1 MKKTSTYENGLIWFG
16 AAVSIAE
23 ILTGTYYA
31 PMGFKEGFL
40 AIIVGHTI
48 GFALLYFAGLIG
60 AKSKRTAMETTK
72 LTFGSKGGIIF
83 AILNFLQ
90 LVGWTAIMIYDASLS
105 SSEIFSFGH
114 TFWAILTGGLI
125 IVWILIG
132 ISDLGKVNT
141 VSMALLFVL
150 TLILSRYIFKM
161 DLSSIS
167 PSKEAMSFGGAV
179 ELAVAMPLSWLPLIS
194 DYTSNAQEG
203 KKSTFVSALIYSV
216 ISIWMY
222 TIGMGGALITG
233 EHSLAAIFGITKL
246 GPLAVLI
253 IILSTVTTT
262 FLDAYSAGVS
272 FKSIKLNTDEKK
284 VGIMVTIIAIIGAI
298 IFPMDD
304 ITDFLYFIG
313 SVFAPMISI
322 QIADYFILKN
332 EGYTGDYNILNTT
345 SWILGFVIYRIILN
359 REFAVGPTF
368 LVIII
373 TMIITVIL
381 NKVFDKK

>member
-1 MKKTSTYENGLIWFG
+1 MKKTSIYENGLIWFG

-31 PMGFKEGFL
+31 PMGFKDGFL

-141 VSMALLFVL
+141 VSMALLFIL

-233 EHSLAAIFGITKL
+233 EHSLAAI
-246 GPLAVLI
+246 LALQ
-253 IILSTVTTT
+253 
-262 FLDAYSAGVS
+262 
-272 FKSIKLNTDEKK
+272 N
-284 VGIMVTIIAIIGAI
+284 
-298 IFPMDD
+298 
-304 ITDFLYFIG
+304 
-313 SVFAPMISI
+313 
-322 QIADYFILKN
+322 
-332 EGYTGDYNILNTT
+332 
-345 SWILGFVIYRIILN
+345 
-359 REFAVGPTF
+359 
-368 LVIII
+368 LVHW
-373 TMIITVIL
+373 L
-381 NKVFDKK
+381 C

>member
-1 MKKTSTYENGLIWFG
+1 
-16 AAVSIAE
+16 
-23 ILTGTYYA
+23 
-31 PMGFKEGFL
+31 
-40 AIIVGHTI
+40 
-48 GFALLYFAGLIG
+48 
-60 AKSKRTAMETTK
+60 
-72 LTFGSKGGIIF
+72 
-83 AILNFLQ
+83 
-90 LVGWTAIMIYDASLS
+90 
-105 SSEIFSFGH
+105 
-114 TFWAILTGGLI
+114 
-125 IVWILIG
+125 
-132 ISDLGKVNT
+132 
-141 VSMALLFVL
+141 
-150 TLILSRYIFKM
+150 M
-161 DLSSIS
+161 DLLSIS
-167 PSKEAMSFGGAV
+167 TSKEAMSFGGAV

-203 KKSTFVSALIYSV
+203 KKSTFISALIYSV

-233 EHSLAAIFGITKL
+233 EYSLAAIFGITKL

-272 FKSIKLNTDEKK
+272 FKSIKLNADEKK
-284 VGIMVTIIAIIGAI
+284 VGIMVTIIAIIAAI
-298 IFPMDD
+298 ILPMDD

-359 REFAVGPTF
+359 REFVVGPTF

-381 NKVFDKK
+381 NKVFGKK

>member
-1 MKKTSTYENGLIWFG
+1 MKKTSIYENGLIWFG

-31 PMGFKEGFL
+31 PMGFKDGFL

-141 VSMALLFVL
+141 VSMALLFIL

-233 EHSLAAIFGITKL
+233 EHSLAAIFDITKL

-272 FKSIKLNTDEKK
+272 FKSIKLNADEKK
-284 VGIMVTIIAIIGAI
+284 LELWLQLS
-298 IFPMDD
+298 P
-304 ITDFLYFIG
+304 L
-313 SVFAPMISI
+313 
-322 QIADYFILKN
+322 L
-332 EGYTGDYNILNTT
+332 L
-345 SWILGFVIYRIILN
+345 L
-359 REFAVGPTF
+359 
-368 LVIII
+368 
-373 TMIITVIL
+373 
-381 NKVFDKK
+381 